1 MRGFQEDG
9 SVSRAWE
16 SELVE
21 EDCGRG
27 GGGAGDGVGCGVKKW
42 EEDLGASREV
52 SDGERERVRFVV
64 GWFLDWAGKMG
75 VEGTVDDGRRFWREV
90 VLGKKREAWKLEE
103 WAAGLRWLW
112 RWREL
117 GGCED
122 AAGPGRLVERV
133 KRAVWTTGARRGL
146 ALRTRETYAGWCGRF
161 ADWCG
166 EEREVMRDE
175 RARVWLGELV
185 SNQAVAYATQK
196 QALNALVFFS
206 ARCAVGRKWIWGYG
220 CARRRRGFRWC
231 WSGQRWA
238 SCSSS
243 LTATGG

>member
-1 MRGFQEDG
+1 M
-9 SVSRAWE
+9 S
-16 SELVE
+16 
-21 EDCGRG
+21 
-27 GGGAGDGVGCGVKKW
+27 
-42 EEDLGASREV
+42 
-52 SDGERERVRFVV
+52 
-64 GWFLDWAGKMG
+64 
-75 VEGTVDDGRRFWREV
+75 
-90 VLGKKREAWKLEE
+90 
-103 WAAGLRWLW
+103 LRS

-166 EEREVMRDE
+166 EEREVMREE

-185 SNQAVAYATQK
+185 SSQAVAYATPK
-196 QALNALVFFS
+196 QAINALVFFFV
-206 ARCAVGRKWIWGYG
+206 RCAVGRKWIWVCG
-220 CARRRRGFRWC
+220 CARRRRECRWC
-231 WSGQRWA
+231 WIGRRSA

-243 LTATGG
+243 LRATGG